1 MGRQQVLPMMI
12 TQGKSMANVRP
23 GERDGKMKF
32 KEFIKKSIMQSE
44 LLKPSDLSL
53 FKKGR
58 KKNVCKVSFLP
69 NTACL

>member
-1 MGRQQVLPMMI
+1 MGRQQVLPMMMI

-23 GERDGKMKF
+23 GERDEKMKF

-58 KKNVCKVSFLP
+58 KKSLQGFFLP
-69 NTACL
+69 